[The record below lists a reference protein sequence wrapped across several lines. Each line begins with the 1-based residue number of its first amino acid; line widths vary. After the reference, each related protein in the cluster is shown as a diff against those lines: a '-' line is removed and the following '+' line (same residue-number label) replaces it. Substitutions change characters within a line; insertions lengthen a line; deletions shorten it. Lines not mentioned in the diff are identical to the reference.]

1 MYFEIE
7 KRNDNLNSYRL
18 ITIVNKG
25 GNRDTGDCGFTR
37 SESILL
43 QNGYSL

>member
-1 MYFEIE
+1 MYFELE

-18 ITIVNKG
+18 ITIANKG
-25 GNRDTGDCGFTR
+25 GNDNDTGDCGFTR

-43 QNGYSL
+43 